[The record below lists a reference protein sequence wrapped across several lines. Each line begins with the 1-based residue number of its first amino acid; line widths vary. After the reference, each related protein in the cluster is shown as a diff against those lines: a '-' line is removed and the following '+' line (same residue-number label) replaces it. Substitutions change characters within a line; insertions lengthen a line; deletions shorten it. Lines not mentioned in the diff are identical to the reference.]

1 MNTLENLKVTGKLGI
16 KLYDSTGNLKDS
28 RDINNLVV
36 TTGLT
41 YIASRMKDTA
51 KAAMGWI
58 QLGTDSTAAA
68 AGNTIASI
76 VTTGLSGTT
85 RKALTSTTPS
95 TSSIVYIA
103 SWAAGEATGAV
114 TEAGICNV
122 ASGTTGDLLCRT
134 VFSVINKGANDTMQ
148 ITWTINLAAV

>member
-1 MNTLENLKVTGKLGI
+1 
-16 KLYDSTGNLKDS
+16 
-28 RDINNLVV
+28 
-36 TTGLT
+36 
-41 YIASRMKDTA
+41 MKDTA

-76 VTTGLSGTT
+76 VTTSLSGTT
-85 RKALTSTTPS
+85 RKALTSTTPA
-95 TSSIVYIA
+95 TSSIVYVA
-103 SWAAGEATGAV
+103 SWSAGEATGAI